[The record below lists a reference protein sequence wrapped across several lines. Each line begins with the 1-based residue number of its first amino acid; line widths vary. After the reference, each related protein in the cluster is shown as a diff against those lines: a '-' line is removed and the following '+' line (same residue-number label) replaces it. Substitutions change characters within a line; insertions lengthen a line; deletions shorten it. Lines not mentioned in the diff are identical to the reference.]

1 LQELKDASPPPRGL
15 PSSEG
20 VSGDCAARRER
31 RKKVPMQG
39 EVSLTGDGETG
50 PARLRVCLPLDGSGK
65 AGKVPLSNRDETT
78 AGVSYQLV
86 SRRLIKRP
94 GCRKTLSRV
103 TPAIG

>member
-1 LQELKDASPPPRGL
+1 MPQ
-15 PSSEG
+15 G
-20 VSGDCAARRER
+20 VQQLRLLER

-39 EVSLTGDGETG
+39 EVSLTGGGGTG

-65 AGKVPLSNRDETT
+65 AGKVPLPNKDETT